1 MIINMHRIK
10 LFSWFSVLTLL
21 MVVEFAFGQSNGTES
36 IYLQTNKE
44 VFETGE
50 DLWFSATLL
59 DAQTF
64 QPSLASPTLYV
75 QLLNSEGEAVLQEM
89 YPITNGFTEG
99 HLLIGE
105 KVPPGDYSLLAFTPN
120 SLQYKDQ
127 EIKSIKKIQVR
138 AEVIPELLIET
149 KFDKAFYTLDDVQI
163 TATVKVLHKNGNPL
177 GEHTLQL
184 GLYQKGKRIKNQKTE
199 LAEDGTVKALFDMP
213 KSLDQLS
220 LNISVSEKEGHSAE
234 LSSPVPIDR
243 TKKIQFNLMPEG
255 GKLIAMQSK
264 RIAFKAVDVQ
274 GRPFEITRAMVYRK
288 DGEEVTSFATEHA
301 GMGAFYLI
309 PEAGERYS
317 VKILEPLVDSV
328 FYLPSIET
336 SGHGLSL
343 QRQDQDELWFGL
355 TKTNDIPDDS
365 VYVSVKQ
372 RGLLLW
378 EASTLLNGNGKIV
391 KVPIAKMPQGII
403 EVTLLNKDQLPLAG
417 RLAYIN
423 LDKRLKIT
431 TELSE
436 SNYGVKEKGK
446 IKVKVTDSEGRP
458 AQTAF
463 GLSLVDEAFTSVF
476 PKQHILSYYMLSN
489 DLRGTITEPAY
500 YFDPKNTKASEQ
512 LDLLMM
518 TQGWRDYEWSELLNR
533 DREEISAAEMPR
545 EVYVNIEFAG
555 DYERRKP
562 KPKEGLEIQMIGL
575 GGISTFI
582 TDSLQGFKIDDFALE
597 LGQGS
602 NIGFRSL
609 KRDFIIT
616 GVIEK
621 SPFSFDIHDIPWHLI
636 SVNITSSGSSDKNWQ
651 KLSQSVDN
659 VRKLDDFV
667 VEASSD
673 GIGKSKGQEFD
684 GRIDYS
690 SKDYICVKGFLNCL
704 NHQSGTPPIIGK
716 RYPFV
721 SKATPDKFEMVVY
734 QPKVALN
741 PLSIKGYYPKVNFYE
756 PQYDAQPEL
765 KTIPDFRNTLI
776 WKPNVLTDEN
786 GMAEIEFYTSDIRNI
801 FNGSIEAYGLN
812 GQFGVHFFD
821 VKVLK

>member
-255 GKLIAMQSK
+255 GKLIAQQSK
-264 RIAFKAVDVQ
+264 RIAFKALDVE
-274 GRPFEITRAMVYRK
+274 GRPFEISKAQVYNK
-288 DGEEVTSFATEHA
+288 EGETIATLSTEHA

-309 PEAGERYS
+309 PEAGQRYS

-343 QRQDQDELWFGL
+343 QRQDQKELWFGL
-355 TKTNDIPDDS
+355 TKTNDLPDDS

-417 RLAYIN
+417 RLTYIN
-423 LDKRLKIT
+423 LNKRLTIT

-446 IKVKVTDSEGRP
+446 IKVKVTDSNGQP
-458 AQTAF
+458 VQTAF
-463 GLSLVDEAFTSVF
+463 GFSLVDEAFTSVF

-489 DLRGTITEPAY
+489 DLRGTITEPAH

-518 TQGWRDYEWSELLNR
+518 TQGWRDYEWSELLNM
-533 DREEISAAEMPR
+533 DREEISAAEMPK
-545 EVYVNIEFAG
+545 EVYVGIDFAR
-555 DYERRKP
+555 DRERRKP
-562 KPKEGLEIQMIGL
+562 KPRKGLGIQVIGR
-575 GGISTFI
+575 GGISVMI
-582 TDSLQGFKIDDFALE
+582 TDSLQGFVLDAATLDMGKGRDISFRPEDNAFTISGLNKRSAFDYNLKNHIDQFPTVGLEDLDSTKKSFQDFFN
-597 LGQGS
+597 S
-602 NIGFRSL
+602 M
-609 KRDFIIT
+609 
-616 GVIEK
+616 
-621 SPFSFDIHDIPWHLI
+621 
-636 SVNITSSGSSDKNWQ
+636 
-651 KLSQSVDN
+651 DN
-659 VRKLDDFV
+659 VQRLQDFV
-667 VEASSD
+667 VEGAAKWVD
-673 GIGKSKGQEFD
+673 HYYGKEFE
-684 GRIDYS
+684 GFKDYNTE
-690 SKDYICVKGFLNCL
+690 DYICVRGLLNCP
-704 NHQSGTPPIIGK
+704 NHVSGTPPIIGK
-716 RYPFV
+716 LYPYIIQIEPRIV
-721 SKATPDKFEMVVY
+721 GMVRY
-734 QPKVALN
+734 QPHTLPK
-741 PLSIKGYYPKVNFYE
+741 PLSLKGYYPKVNFYE
-756 PQYDAQPEL
+756 PNYDAQPEL
-765 KTIPDFRNTLI
+765 KQIEDFRNTLI

>member
-1 MIINMHRIK
+1 MLRIK
-10 LFSWFSVLTLL
+10 LFGWVTALILF
-21 MVVEFAFGQSNGTES
+21 MVVKIAFGQSNGLES

-59 DAQTF
+59 DAQTL

-149 KFDKAFYTLDDVQI
+149 KFDKAFYTLDDAQI
-163 TATVKVLHKNGNPL
+163 TATVKILHKNSNPL

-184 GLYQKGKRIKNQKTE
+184 SLYQKGKRIKNQKTQ
-199 LAEDGTVKALFDMP
+199 LAEDGTVRALFDMP

-220 LNISVSEKEGHSAE
+220 LNISVTDKEGHSAE

-243 TKKIQFNLMPEG
+243 TKKLQFNLMPEG

-274 GRPFEITRAMVYRK
+274 GRPFEIGKALVYNK
-288 DGEEVTSFATEHA
+288 EGETIATLATEHA

-309 PEAGERYS
+309 PEAGQQYS

-343 QRQDQDELWFGL
+343 QRQDQKELWFGL

-391 KVPIAKMPQGII
+391 KVPIANMPQGII

-417 RLAYIN
+417 RLTYIN
-423 LDKRLKIT
+423 LDKRLTIT

-489 DLRGTITEPAY
+489 DLRGTITEPAQ
-500 YFDPKNTKASEQ
+500 YFDPKNIKATEH

-533 DREEISAAEMPR
+533 DREEISAAEMPK
-545 EVYVNIEFAG
+545 EVYVGIDFAR
-555 DYERRKP
+555 DRERRKP
-562 KPKEGLEIQMIGL
+562 KPRKGLEIQVIGR
-575 GGISTFI
+575 GGISVMI
-582 TDSLQGFKIDDFALE
+582 TDSLQGFVLYAATLDMGKGRDINFRPEDNAFTISGLNKRSAFDYNLKNHIDRFLTVGLE
-597 LGQGS
+597 DLDS
-602 NIGFRSL
+602 T
-609 KRDFIIT
+609 K
-616 GVIEK
+616 K
-621 SPFSFDIHDIPWHLI
+621 SFQDLF
-636 SVNITSSGSSDKNWQ
+636 NT
-651 KLSQSVDN
+651 VDN
-659 VRKLDDFV
+659 VQRLQDFV
-667 VEASSD
+667 VEGAAKWID
-673 GIGKSKGQEFD
+673 HYYGKEFE
-684 GRIDYS
+684 GFKDYNTE
-690 SKDYICVKGFLNCL
+690 DYICAIGFINCP
-704 NHQSGTPPIIGK
+704 NHVSGTPPIIGK
-716 RYPFV
+716 LYPYIIQIEPRIV
-721 SKATPDKFEMVVY
+721 GIMRY
-734 QPKVALN
+734 QPHTLPK
-741 PLSIKGYYPKVNFYE
+741 PLSIKGYYPEVNFYE
-756 PQYDAQPEL
+756 PNYDAQPEL
-765 KTIPDFRNTLI
+765 KQIEDFRNTLI

>member
-21 MVVEFAFGQSNGTES
+21 MVVKIALGQSNGLES

-59 DAQTF
+59 DAQTL

-75 QLLNSEGEAVLQEM
+75 QLLNSEGEAALQEM

-105 KVPPGDYSLLAFTPN
+105 KILPGDYSLLAFTPN

-127 EIKSIKKIQVR
+127 EIKSIKKVQVR

-177 GEHTLQL
+177 GEHALQL

-199 LAEDGTVKALFDMP
+199 LAEDGTVKAIFDMP

-255 GKLIAMQSK
+255 GKLIAQQSK
-264 RIAFKAVDVQ
+264 RIAFKALDVE
-274 GRPFEITRAMVYRK
+274 GRPFEISKAQVYNK
-288 DGEEVTSFATEHA
+288 EGETIATLSTEHA

-309 PEAGERYS
+309 PEAGQRYS

-343 QRQDQDELWFGL
+343 QRQDQKELWFGL
-355 TKTNDIPDDS
+355 TKTNDLPDDS

-417 RLAYIN
+417 RLTYIN
-423 LDKRLKIT
+423 LNKRLTIT

-446 IKVKVTDSEGRP
+446 IKVKVTDSNGQP
-458 AQTAF
+458 VQTAF
-463 GLSLVDEAFTSVF
+463 GFSLVDEAFTSVF

-489 DLRGTITEPAY
+489 DLRGTITEPAH

-518 TQGWRDYEWSELLNR
+518 TQGWRDYEWSELLNM
-533 DREEISAAEMPR
+533 DREEISAAEMPK
-545 EVYVNIEFAG
+545 EVYVGIDFAR
-555 DYERRKP
+555 DRERRKP
-562 KPKEGLEIQMIGL
+562 KPRKGLGIQVIGR
-575 GGISTFI
+575 GGISVMI
-582 TDSLQGFKIDDFALE
+582 TDSLQGFVLDAATLDMGKGRDISFRPEDNAFTISGLNKRSAFDYNLKNHIDQFPTVGLEDLDSTKKSFQDFFN
-597 LGQGS
+597 S
-602 NIGFRSL
+602 M
-609 KRDFIIT
+609 
-616 GVIEK
+616 
-621 SPFSFDIHDIPWHLI
+621 
-636 SVNITSSGSSDKNWQ
+636 
-651 KLSQSVDN
+651 DN
-659 VRKLDDFV
+659 VQRLQDFV
-667 VEASSD
+667 VEGAAKWVD
-673 GIGKSKGQEFD
+673 HYYGKEFE
-684 GRIDYS
+684 GFKDYNTE
-690 SKDYICVKGFLNCL
+690 DYICVRGLLNCP
-704 NHQSGTPPIIGK
+704 NHVSGTPPIIGK
-716 RYPFV
+716 LYPYIIQIEPRIV
-721 SKATPDKFEMVVY
+721 GMVRY
-734 QPKVALN
+734 QPHTLPK
-741 PLSIKGYYPKVNFYE
+741 PLSLKGYYPKVNFYE
-756 PQYDAQPEL
+756 PNYDAQPEL
-765 KTIPDFRNTLI
+765 KQIEDFRNTLI

>member
-1 MIINMHRIK
+1 MHRIK
-10 LFSWFSVLTLL
+10 LFCWVAALSLF
-21 MVVEFAFGQSNGTES
+21 MVVEKAFGQSNGLES

-59 DAQTF
+59 DAQTL

-75 QLLNSEGEAVLQEM
+75 QLLSSEGEAVLKEM

-149 KFDKAFYTLDDVQI
+149 KFDKAFYTLDDTQI
-163 TATVKVLHKNGNPL
+163 TATVKILHKNSNPL

-184 GLYQKGKRIKNQKTE
+184 GLYQKGKRIKNQKTQ
-199 LAEDGTVKALFDMP
+199 LAEDGTVKALFAMP

-220 LNISVSEKEGHSAE
+220 LNISVTEKEGHSAE
-234 LSSPVPIDR
+234 LNSPVPIDR
-243 TKKIQFNLMPEG
+243 TKKLQFNLMPEG

-274 GRPFEITRAMVYRK
+274 GRPFEINKALVYNK
-288 DGEEVTSFATEHA
+288 EGETIATLATEHA

-309 PEAGERYS
+309 PEAGQRYS

-328 FYLPSIET
+328 FYLPAIET

-391 KVPIAKMPQGII
+391 KVPTANMPQGII

-417 RLAYIN
+417 RLTYIN
-423 LDKRLKIT
+423 LDKRLTIT

-489 DLRGTITEPAY
+489 DLRGTITEPAQ
-500 YFDPKNTKASEQ
+500 YFDPKNIKATEH

-533 DREEISAAEMPR
+533 DREEISAAEMPK
-545 EVYVNIEFAG
+545 EVYVTMEFEG
-555 DYERRKP
+555 DRERRKP
-562 KPKEGLEIQMIGL
+562 KPKEGLEIQMVGM

-582 TDSLQGFKIDDFALE
+582 TDSLQGFEVDALSLA
-597 LGQGS
+597 LGQGRS
-602 NIGFRSL
+602 IGFRSL
-609 KRDFIIT
+609 REHLVIA

-621 SPFSFDIHDIPWHLI
+621 SPFSFDMHDMPWHLI
-636 SVNITSSGSSDKNWQ
+636 NANITASGVSDKNWQ
-651 KLSQSVDN
+651 KLSQSIDN
-659 VRKLDDFV
+659 ARKLDDFV

-673 GIGKSKGQEFD
+673 KIGRFKGQEFK
-684 GRIDYS
+684 GRMDYS
-690 SKDYICVKGFLNCL
+690 SNDYVCEAGLLNCPR
-704 NHQSGTPPIIGK
+704 HSTGTPPIVGK
-716 RYPFV
+716 QYFILSIKNNIPVKMER
-721 SKATPDKFEMVVY
+721 VVY

-756 PQYDAQPEL
+756 PQYDAQPEF